1 MTEVR
6 DPEEILQVDLFV

>member
-1 MTEVR
+1 MMEVR